1 MKTKINTYEIE
12 NTNIGVYKNAKT
24 TKRSDIIRLIDFL
37 IPCQNYIKD
46 HVLELRNIMDE
57 KQQKEY
63 KMNNL
68 IGVTISALLG
78 ESRNTNNIIQHNN
91 LMCVDVDEDDNKELF
106 AKYNIEEI
114 KEAIFN
120 LDFVYCVCL
129 SCRGKGFYF
138 ITPIPDSNDIDIY
151 YTSMYYKL
159 KGYGINIDKHCKDI
173 TRIRFGSY
181 DSNILI
187 KTDCEIEVFDEI
199 SEEQIR
205 EKRKE
210 LENAKRIIAKRNSY
224 TRNEQLI
231 YLEKSIK
238 YLIYKGFDT
247 GKHWSNW
254 ATVGKYLKTFGEYG
268 KDLSLDQ
275 RGQRLPHLHDDRGSL
290 QGARIDLPLLLRS
303 HEAARSH
310 DLPPP
315 RRSHRRCIRQDLPV
329 VHPAAKHQVLL
340 LLLLHLGLV
349 QQWTKPDP
357 RQALV

>member
-1 MKTKINTYEIE
+1 MDLYRNKEYKLRSYGVTNTTTENIYYKRIMKTKINTYEIE

-106 AKYNIEEI
+106 TKYNIEEI

-210 LENAKRIIAKRNSY
+210 LENTKRIIAKRNSY

-268 KDLSLDQ
+268 KDLFHKLSVASS
-275 RGQRLPHLHDDRGSL
+275 GYK
-290 QGARIDLPLLLRS
+290 GASDVEKNWNRFTQCNNED
-303 HEAARSH
+303 EAFGKFYTM
-310 DLPPP
+310 
-315 RRSHRRCIRQDLPV
+315 IRNLYGENWR
-329 VHPAAKHQVLL
+329 KEM
-340 LLLLHLGLV
+340 
-349 QQWTKPDP
+349 KEMIK
-357 RQALV
+357 